1 MKNLVQIISLLT
13 VVSFGCS
20 KNSKKVDPTEL
31 ESYTIEI
38 YDSIKVDYQGL
49 LTVVDYCQKQ
59 NLYLAVDGSK
69 AGAEFIIFDDTGQA
83 RLEFDNNQAGPMA
96 YSGEINSLSFDKDCN
111 GFFLLTQQGL
121 YQYDIKGTLLSYLT
135 DKNQGGRILPS
146 DYHLIDLSNENH
158 VFFSLHKSPSR
169 GFTFLQKEFYETVK
183 MYSLIDTDKGEFL
196 PILGF
201 DQNSDYLTRQ
211 RLFPPSFSYTDFD
224 EINNSIYV
232 AHSGDKN
239 LYSYNYTNN
248 EIISRN
254 KIPLELDFFTIK
266 KENYQGYDLD
276 AFEFA
281 LDSRIEGLLYS
292 QGRLIVSYIKGMNH
306 DKFLSNGLKYNGDEN
321 YMNFLLKNYQY
332 CLSILDSGQKLR
344 KDIILP
350 DSLSKPIIAFSK
362 NEFLIGINR
371 FKVEHENEIFYKLK
385 LNKR

>member
-96 YSGEINSLSFDKDCN
+96 YSGEINSLSFDKDCS

-121 YQYDIKGTLLSYLT
+121 YQYDIQGTLLSYLT

-266 KENYQGYDLD
+266 KENYQGSDLD

-281 LDSRIEGLLYS
+281 LDSRIEGLL
-292 QGRLIVSYIKGMNH
+292 
-306 DKFLSNGLKYNGDEN
+306 
-321 YMNFLLKNYQY
+321 
-332 CLSILDSGQKLR
+332 
-344 KDIILP
+344 
-350 DSLSKPIIAFSK
+350 
-362 NEFLIGINR
+362 
-371 FKVEHENEIFYKLK
+371 
-385 LNKR
+385 